1 MLKPIMLI
9 AAAGLLVAAA
19 APPRYDIYDYEDNQS
34 VSVAAGSTLTIR
46 LWTDFADSEW
56 RLIPQ
61 TNVVLQ
67 KSSRFRLPPDPNGG
81 VGFSS
86 GDDITVKI
94 AKPGSYRLVFQYT
107 KKATGKQ
114 DSIYSNQAFNI
125 IAR

>member
-9 AAAGLLVAAA
+9 AMAGLLAAA
-19 APPRYDIYDYEDNQS
+19 TAPPRYDIYDYEDNQS
-34 VSVAAGSTLTIR
+34 VAVATGSSLTIR

-107 KKATGKQ
+107 KKATGKP
-114 DSIYSNQAFNI
+114 DSTYSNQAFNV